1 MKSFMT
7 HPFAH
12 PCRTWT
18 ATGLLSSA
26 ACLSAALML
35 TGCSELEPVG
45 EPVNMD
51 LQVMV
56 NSLQHAL
63 RESERSMGDLRVE
76 LDSRRQDLSVAVVAR
91 AQLEGRLRDIE
102 RRLSEA
108 RRIIDLQRE
117 ELVQRRVEREAIVE
131 GRQRSSE
138 GRQKS
143 VAKAKAKSKPK
154 AVPVPNHAPLVDDP
168 QTSIPAPLPTPPA
181 LPDAAVPAVGDAD
194 GGNAGSAGSPG
205 PTMPPTQI
213 PPPGPTSM
221 APSVEALPVASASL
235 RSGRSGRAATPAW
248 VPSVAAGTV
257 LEQMWQRVVVQA
269 GDTLYGL
276 AHRYGVSVGA
286 LREANG
292 LQHDR
297 IKTGQRMVVPRMQ
310 ETQVTQETQE
320 AFGSIL
326 R

>member
-1 MKSFMT
+1 MKSLMT
-7 HPFAH
+7 HPSARSI
-12 PCRTWT
+12 RTWT
-18 ATGLLSSA
+18 AAGLVSSA

-63 RESERSMGDLRVE
+63 RDNERSMGDLRVE

-117 ELVQRRVEREAIVE
+117 ELVQRRVEREPIVE
-131 GRQRSSE
+131 GRQRSAE

-143 VAKAKAKSKPK
+143 VAKAKSKPK

-181 LPDAAVPAVGDAD
+181 VPDAAVPAVGDAD
-194 GGNAGSAGSPG
+194 GGNAGSVGSPV
-205 PTMPPTQI
+205 PAMPPTQI

-221 APSVEALPVASASL
+221 APTVEALPVVSAGL

-297 IKTGQRMVVPRMQ
+297 IKSGQRMVVPRMQ

-320 AFGSIL
+320 ALGSIL